1 MNILIYLG
9 ILIISIMSIYL
20 AKKYLGKQ
28 GLAITFIGMSALS
41 FLLSFKYITLS
52 TINLNSN
59 SITFI
64 TMFTSLYLLL
74 ETTDKKEVKELT
86 NLNFI
91 INIFTGLMLYIMT
104 YYTQSL
110 IDTISINMKNVFM
123 NNYRILIVY
132 PLTTILANYLLIIM
146 YNKIKNLYDNAF
158 ITTVTTY
165 LLIGIIEGIIYTM
178 LCYDTII
185 DYKTIILLILST
197 YMVRLIITI
206 IYSLI
211 IPKFTKK
218 KVKSWIVLIS

>member
-1 MNILIYLG
+1 
-9 ILIISIMSIYL
+9 
-20 AKKYLGKQ
+20 
-28 GLAITFIGMSALS
+28 
-41 FLLSFKYITLS
+41 
-52 TINLNSN
+52 
-59 SITFI
+59 
-64 TMFTSLYLLL
+64 MFTSLYLLL

-110 IDTISINMKNVFM
+110 TDTISINMKNVFM

-218 KVKSWIVLIS
+218 KVKS